1 MRPIK
6 LTMQA
11 FGSYAEKTTVDFS
24 ETTENLFLVTG
35 DTGAGKT
42 TIFDAIVFALY
53 GEASSVVNKKEGVL
67 LQSQYA
73 DVDVCPEVSLTFSDG
88 SADELYQVRRVPR
101 HVRRLKKASAKG
113 NTVKEEPGSVELTL
127 PDGTIC
133 PSKETDARIEAII
146 GLSKSQFMQ
155 IAMIAQG
162 EFMELLR
169 AKSDTKKEIFRKLF
183 HTDLYE
189 NIVREFDNRKKEKEK
204 EIAVIRTQTQ
214 TLIGRV
220 RLPED
225 YEHTDELL
233 VLQKQIE
240 EGVLANLDSYVEQ
253 LGKLN
258 DELKERLEFLTAR
271 GEQVKKRRDEARDAY
286 TRAQVLQKSYEQ
298 QARAE
303 EELAECGMNLA
314 EAGEA
319 EETAKERLTEKE
331 KQLSQLLERAAQA
344 EQGLTALRQ
353 QEQALSQL
361 VLQQEQVKHR
371 YEQAREAYM
380 ARKERYDL
388 EYQRFLDTQAGVL
401 AQTLVPGEPC
411 PVCGAVEHPHPA
423 TLGDEQRV
431 ADRSQLEKMQK
442 DLEHARESMEQV
454 SQQAKTLDT
463 ELQVKTEQYEH
474 QKAQNETQF
483 EQAIAQ
489 KREAL
494 DQKQKLEQEWKA
506 HHARTERIRAALQLK
521 QTAEETIDGQP
532 QPDLG
537 TLGEKMRQTMDEARA
552 ADEACERYRT
562 WVRDNTESFTQL
574 NERLTVRQEIIA
586 EHARLD
592 MLYRMVSGNIKGARM
607 DLETYVQRYYL
618 EQVLYAANSRFA
630 EMSAGQF
637 ELRMYDIEKA
647 GEGKNRGL
655 DLMVYST
662 VTGREREI
670 RTLSGGESF
679 MAALALALGMADQI
693 QMQAAAINLD
703 ILFIDEGFGSL
714 DEHSRGQA
722 VRVLKNMAEGNRL
735 IGIISHVSELKQE
748 IDNQLIVTRDE
759 KGSHVAWQH

>member
-1 MRPIK
+1 
-6 LTMQA
+6 
-11 FGSYAEKTTVDFS
+11 
-24 ETTENLFLVTG
+24 
-35 DTGAGKT
+35 
-42 TIFDAIVFALY
+42 
-53 GEASSVVNKKEGVL
+53 
-67 LQSQYA
+67 
-73 DVDVCPEVSLTFSDG
+73 
-88 SADELYQVRRVPR
+88 
-101 HVRRLKKASAKG
+101 
-113 NTVKEEPGSVELTL
+113 
-127 PDGTIC
+127 
-133 PSKETDARIEAII
+133 
-146 GLSKSQFMQ
+146 
-155 IAMIAQG
+155 
-162 EFMELLR
+162 
-169 AKSDTKKEIFRKLF
+169 
-183 HTDLYE
+183 
-189 NIVREFDNRKKEKEK
+189 
-204 EIAVIRTQTQ
+204 
-214 TLIGRV
+214 
-220 RLPED
+220 
-225 YEHTDELL
+225 
-233 VLQKQIE
+233 
-240 EGVLANLDSYVEQ
+240 
-253 LGKLN
+253 
-258 DELKERLEFLTAR
+258 
-271 GEQVKKRRDEARDAY
+271 
-286 TRAQVLQKSYEQ
+286 
-298 QARAE
+298 
-303 EELAECGMNLA
+303 MNLA

-380 ARKERYDL
+380 VRKERYDL

-532 QPDLG
+532 QPELG

-607 DLETYVQRYYL
+607 DLETYVQRYYM